1 MLHLTLEYLFLNKR
15 RQVDLKYFILFSL
28 LQTQHYYTINV
39 FATLNANLMLQY
51 VNEYQW
57 RFT

>member
-28 LQTQHYYTINV
+28 LQTQHYYIINV
-39 FATLNANLMLQY
+39 FATLNANLML
-51 VNEYQW
+51 
-57 RFT
+57 R